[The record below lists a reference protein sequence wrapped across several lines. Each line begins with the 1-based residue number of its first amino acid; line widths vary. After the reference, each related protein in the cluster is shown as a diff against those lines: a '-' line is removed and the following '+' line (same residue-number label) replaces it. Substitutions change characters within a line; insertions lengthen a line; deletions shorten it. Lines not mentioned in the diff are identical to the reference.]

1 MMLQEMVAL
10 TRRMQMRG
18 LNCVILIISVMPA
31 GVFAI
36 KVNQHLI

>member
-1 MMLQEMVAL
+1 MAL
-10 TRRMQMRG
+10 IRPMQMRG

-31 GVFAI
+31 GVFVI